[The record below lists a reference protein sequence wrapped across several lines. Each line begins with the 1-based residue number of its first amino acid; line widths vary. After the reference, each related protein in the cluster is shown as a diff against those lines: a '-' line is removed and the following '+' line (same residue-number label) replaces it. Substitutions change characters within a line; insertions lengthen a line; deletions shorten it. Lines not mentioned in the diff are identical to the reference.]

1 MNLSRQSGKVF
12 ALLLTFKN
20 HQNCSFT
27 IEVGESEGR
36 LMRKR
41 GENYARQILTGGK
54 RNCYQSTASYI
65 FIQVCMFNITQT
77 NPIC

>member
-12 ALLLTFKN
+12 ALQLNFKN
-20 HQNCSFT
+20 PQNYSFT
-27 IEVGESEGR
+27 IEVEESEGR

-41 GENYARQILTGGK
+41 GENDSRQILTGAK

-65 FIQVCMFNITQT
+65 FIQVCMFNIIQT
-77 NPIC
+77 NLIC

>member
-1 MNLSRQSGKVF
+1 MNLSRQSGTVF
-12 ALLLTFKN
+12 ALLLDFKN

-41 GENYARQILTGGK
+41 GENDARQILTGG
-54 RNCYQSTASYI
+54 RETAINPLLLTFLFKY
-65 FIQVCMFNITQT
+65 VCLT
-77 NPIC
+77 